1 MPRRTEP
8 VSTLPS
14 SGHHSRYFGSRP
26 WLKPTDL
33 GLGMKVA
40 DGLTQQGRHPRSTAL
55 GEESARP
62 DPPAA
67 RARHLSLG
75 STELWP
81 PAAATMPAAHLLCA
95 PCAPAR
101 PRVTEV
107 LQHQPLGSSQP
118 PASKS
123 QGRMWQLREVKGL
136 AQSHTAGGAGAP
148 APPGLSDHRQAPC
161 PGPRSWHTRALGPE
175 CGGCTCRTP
184 SSRARCSCWLGS
196 SLGRARETGCS

>member
-1 MPRRTEP
+1 
-8 VSTLPS
+8 
-14 SGHHSRYFGSRP
+14 
-26 WLKPTDL
+26 
-33 GLGMKVA
+33 MKVA

-81 PAAATMPAAHLLCA
+81 PAAATTPAAHLLCA

-136 AQSHTAGGAGAP
+136 AQSHTAGGPERQRPLVCRTIARLPALGHAPGTPEPSGLSVGAAHAARPLAELGAAAGWAAVWGEP
-148 APPGLSDHRQAPC
+148 GRRAAAEDLWKVLVLLRTHGHSSRPCPPGLL
-161 PGPRSWHTRALGPE
+161 RA
-175 CGGCTCRTP
+175 
-184 SSRARCSCWLGS
+184 S
-196 SLGRARETGCS
+196 